1 MFLSVYLSL
10 SLLPGVFAYLID
22 QYALSS
28 SCTSAKLVPASYT
41 PHFSNWQL
49 TACHLLPMPRNQ
61 ECLSGS
67 KAAWPASRPAS
78 IPSCMP
84 INFLSLDN
92 VQPGVRRKHFRR
104 LMCRK
109 FFRQIFHMA
118 TRSQCEEQ
126 HVFLVPHS
134 ASVTVSLLP
143 PHCLELE
150 LLISRASE
158 TCAAFSS
165 LFNLLL
171 RATLWA
177 SDSGVFH
184 FIIHKSESTSIR
196 GRSEKSKAAWVTAN
210 GNILNFLHDPLAFL
224 DANRVPRSPVMRV
237 GWLKNTRKLFPSSP
251 LLEIDYTQGRGGR
264 GHRPGTA
271 WVISNGLKEL
281 PTIWLKHK

>member
-1 MFLSVYLSL
+1 MLSAPLAHLPSWSQPLTPLISQTDSSL
-10 SLLPGVFAYLID
+10 PATSSQCPGTRNASPVARLPG
-22 QYALSS
+22 
-28 SCTSAKLVPASYT
+28 
-41 PHFSNWQL
+41 
-49 TACHLLPMPRNQ
+49 
-61 ECLSGS
+61 
-67 KAAWPASRPAS
+67 RPAS
-78 IPSCMP
+78 IPACMP

-171 RATLWA
+171 RATL
-177 SDSGVFH
+177 
-184 FIIHKSESTSIR
+184 
-196 GRSEKSKAAWVTAN
+196 
-210 GNILNFLHDPLAFL
+210 
-224 DANRVPRSPVMRV
+224 
-237 GWLKNTRKLFPSSP
+237 
-251 LLEIDYTQGRGGR
+251 
-264 GHRPGTA
+264 
-271 WVISNGLKEL
+271 
-281 PTIWLKHK
+281 